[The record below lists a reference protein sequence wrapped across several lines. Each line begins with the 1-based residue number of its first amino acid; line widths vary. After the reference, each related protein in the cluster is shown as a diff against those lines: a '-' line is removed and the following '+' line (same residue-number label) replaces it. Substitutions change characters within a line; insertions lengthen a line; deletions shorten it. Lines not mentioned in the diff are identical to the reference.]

1 MVILT
6 GVLSFCSFLWIRQY
20 SLYKEPVF
28 QTLATP
34 GLLRFVATG

>member
-6 GVLSFCSFLWIRQY
+6 GGLSLGSFLWIRQY
-20 SLYKEPVF
+20 SLYKEPILR
-28 QTLATP
+28 TLATP